1 MTRVRLL
8 GLALDLRRA
17 ELAAFQAVALA
28 PGPAG
33 ADGRLAARPARWA
46 ESVVGLHACLTAAR
60 SMPKVALLGL
70 AEAKPSWRARKP

>member
-17 ELAAFQAVALA
+17 ELAAFQAVALSW
-28 PGPAG
+28 PAS
-33 ADGRLAARPARWA
+33 ADGRLVARPARWA
-46 ESVVGLHACLTAAR
+46 ESVVGLHSCLTAAR

-70 AEAKPSWRARKP
+70 AEAKPSRRARKP